1 MKQFFFCVTVIHG
14 FYDSCSSSYFPTLIK
29 VLKYNVYDFEECE
42 PTKPDTRRF
51 SIQPTYGGIYED
63 VVIGDSYDE
72 GTVRFYGVKEDAFLC
87 FMVKKFGEEYYEW
100 YKDHEKVKTFGII
113 TKLLSEYEEKFVRAL
128 SK

>member
-1 MKQFFFCVTVIHG
+1 MKFINRLTHEEILELIP
-14 FYDSCSSSYFPTLIK
+14 FYH
-29 VLKYNVYDFEECE
+29 VYDFEECE

-113 TKLLSEYEEKFVRAL
+113 TKLLSEYEEKIKLCKSFI
-128 SK
+128 